1 MPICIS
7 CRTRT
12 GSEFLCTCESYS
24 DANEPLIYLT
34 VDNHRALEA
43 LLARVPLQPIVRAA
57 IRRKLSRARLV
68 FPEDVSARTVT
79 LNSRVIFR
87 RGEEA
92 ECRTLVAGRQ
102 FYTPGIALPVTT
114 PMGIALL
121 GLSEGDRTTVRQPDG
136 DAYPIEAISI
146 AYQPERARKGGSRGD
161 RDGVVVDLQANRR
174 SYRSGDGGDP
184 DPTAA

>member
-1 MPICIS
+1 M
-7 CRTRT
+7 
-12 GSEFLCTCESYS
+12 
-24 DANEPLIYLT
+24 IYLT
-34 VDNHRALEA
+34 VDNHRAMEA
-43 LLARVPLQPIVRAA
+43 LLARVDVQPIVRAA

-79 LNSRVIFR
+79 LNSRVNFR
-87 RGEEA
+87 LGEEEA
-92 ECRTLVAGRQ
+92 ECRTLVTDER

-136 DAYPIEAISI
+136 DAYQIETISI
-146 AYQPERARKGGSRGD
+146 AYQPERARNGASWKD
-161 RDGVVVDLQANRR
+161 RSDVVVDLRAHSTRR
-174 SYRSGDGGDP
+174 PHRPDESRDP